1 MLINLIAYLLFV
13 SFFSSL
19 QQCSF
24 SGWQARVWNSRRPTE
39 PKKSSPSITL
49 PTTIS
54 QAVKSGT
61 IAKTLF
67 LHAAFKSLFE
77 IKIILH
83 FRNIKEVGYRKF
95 LRKTGKNQGSYKIIQ
110 VLNRKLWANFSAI
123 VYIAVRIHVMFDYMN
138 QNIRFYP

>member
-1 MLINLIAYLLFV
+1 M
-13 SFFSSL
+13 
-19 QQCSF
+19 
-24 SGWQARVWNSRRPTE
+24 WNSRRPTE

-77 IKIILH
+77 INILVLY
-83 FRNIKEVGYRKF
+83 FRNIKDVGYRNF
-95 LRKTGKNQGSYKIIQ
+95 VRKTGKS
-110 VLNRKLWANFSAI
+110 RI
-123 VYIAVRIHVMFDYMN
+123 V
-138 QNIRFYP
+138 QNNKGPK